1 MLRDW
6 SSIVRYAA
14 VLLLFLLAYALLLRP
29 LKKQVLATVREL
41 PARVASQA
49 AQAAGWTAALDN
61 ALAALPPEQRALVL
75 KKQLVDKV
83 KGEPAAASQ
92 LIHAWINEEAT

>member
-1 MLRDW
+1 MLHDW
-6 SSIVRYAA
+6 SSVVRYAS

-41 PARVASQA
+41 PSRVADQQSA
-49 AQAAGWTAALDN
+49 IGGAGIDN
-61 ALAALPPEQRALVL
+61 ALASLPPEQRALAL

-83 KGEPAAASQ
+83 KGEPAVAGQ

>member
-1 MLRDW
+1 VLHDW

-14 VLLLFLLAYALLLRP
+14 LLLLFLLAYALLLRP

-41 PARVASQA
+41 PGRVANQQSA
-49 AQAAGWTAALDN
+49 MSGAGMDN
-61 ALAALPPEQRALVL
+61 ALAALPPEQRALAL
-75 KKQLVDKV
+75 KKQLVDRV
-83 KGEPAAASQ
+83 KGEPAAAGQ

>member
-1 MLRDW
+1 VLHDW

-14 VLLLFLLAYALLLRP
+14 LLLLFLLAYALLLRP
-29 LKKQVLATVREL
+29 LKKQVLATVKDL
-41 PARVASQA
+41 PARVASQ
-49 AQAAGWTAALDN
+49 QSALGGTGLDS
-61 ALAALPPEQRALVL
+61 ALAALPPEQRALLL

-83 KGEPAAASQ
+83 KGEPAAAGQ